1 MRLASSLLALSCLA
15 SAGGVGCARGP
26 NVSSD
31 LPLRRVVVYR
41 NGVGYFERAGRV
53 EAEQVR
59 FRMRGRMVGDF
70 LATLAIVEQGG
81 GTVRSASFPIVVK
94 FEIHA
99 EPPPIP
105 AEDRCML

>member
-1 MRLASSLLALSCLA
+1 MRSAFATLAASLVC
-15 SAGGVGCARGP
+15 SACARGP

-41 NGVGYFERAGRV
+41 NGVGYFERSGRV
-53 EAEQVR
+53 DAEQVR

-81 GTVRSASFPIVVK
+81 GTVRSASFPIDVQETK
-94 FEIHA
+94 KP

-105 AEDRCML
+105 VEY